1 MKTLKF
7 DNPKMS
13 LYVKSTGRLFK
24 ITAVCRTNEEANE
37 VCRKN
42 PDMAVMACDCNEL
55 VYLAE
60 KYSAICPS
68 HVIKDMEN
76 SDCAK

>member
-13 LYVKSTGRLFK
+13 LYVKSMGRVFK
-24 ITAVCRTNEEANE
+24 VTAVCRTDEEANKICQKHSE
-37 VCRKN
+37 
-42 PDMAVMACDCNEL
+42 MAVMACDCNGL

-60 KYSAICPS
+60 KYSAICLS
-68 HVIKDMEN
+68 SVIVD
-76 SDCAK
+76 A